1 MARPVGAGVRV
12 DAASRRRVR
21 AHRRVDFEEARGEV
35 LLGQQAQVLVQYP
48 AALKLVVVKVHHA
61 VAAAGDGRQE
71 LALAHF
77 LVRTVALGAHRGAL
91 LRLALR
97 GGGEQHEPGARLS
110 AAQLRHVQRRR
121 AFICAMRSR

>member
-1 MARPVGAGVRV
+1 MRV

-35 LLGQQAQVLVQYP
+35 LLGQQAQVLVQYS
-48 AALKLVVVKVHHA
+48 AALKLVVVEVNHA

-71 LALAHF
+71 LALAHV
-77 LVRTVALGAHRGAL
+77 LVRPVALRAHRCAL

-97 GGGEQHEPGARLS
+97 DRGGQRERGARLK
-110 AAQLRHVQRRR
+110 APPLPRAERRR